1 MLRFSVEFQLVFP
14 VEPFLT
20 EGACEG
26 FLPRVYE
33 NMPGEMIGLFEGP
46 TTLSA
51 PVFSLDTV
59 VVQLHYRNILD
70 GKQGRVG
77 LEDKR
82 VRRLLRFWIFQFVRA
97 ELHVGPLERF
107 RFNGVGVNMI
117 CIE

>member
-1 MLRFSVEFQLVFP
+1 MLRFSVELQLVFP

-33 NMPGEMIGLFEGP
+33 NMPGEMVGLFEGP
-46 TTLSA
+46 PTLPA

-59 VVQLHYRNILD
+59 VVQLHYGNILD
-70 GKQGRVG
+70 GKQGRAG

-82 VRRLLRFWIFQFVRA
+82 VGRPLRFWIFQLVTLVMHILMRNA
-97 ELHVGPLERF
+97 WKNV
-107 RFNGVGVNMI
+107 M
-117 CIE
+117 

>member
-26 FLPRVYE
+26 FLPRMYE
-33 NMPGEMIGLFEGP
+33 DMPGEMVGLFERP
-46 TTLSA
+46 ATLPA
-51 PVFSLDTV
+51 PVFSLDPV
-59 VVQLHYRNILD
+59 IVQLHHGNILD

-77 LEDKR
+77 LEDHGVGK
-82 VRRLLRFWIFQFVRA
+82 LLGFRIFEFVRA
-97 ELHVGPLERF
+97 ELQVGPLERF
-107 RFNGVGVNMI
+107 RFNGVSVNMI